1 MYSIRKATFTLFVTA
16 LLLAS
21 GAAHAAKCK
30 FGEDSTDKFTKV
42 RTLQTRWD
50 PLESF
55 FNDLGKTS
63 GTTLTSYVSAWH
75 KADNTNLVIRI
86 GLSSY
91 SKRRPPEYELLDT
104 IVIPE
109 GARLMVMMADES
121 VLVLFSKNEVRIN
134 SKAIPPETGTN
145 ITSKFVIDTEAVIHY
160 ALDAE
165 SIAALTSQNATNLRV
180 EAVDKNYDIEIHKK
194 SFGDLKKA
202 IECMQ
207 GAL

>member
-1 MYSIRKATFTLFVTA
+1 MYSIRKATLTLFVTA
-16 LLLAS
+16 LVLAN
-21 GAAHAAKCK
+21 GTAHAAKCK
-30 FGEDSTDKFTKV
+30 FQTDSTDKFTKV

-55 FNDLGKTS
+55 FNDIGKTS

-75 KADNTNLVIRI
+75 KAGSTDLAVRI

-91 SKRRPPEYELLDT
+91 SKRMPPEYELLDT

-109 GARLMVMMADES
+109 GARLLVMMADET
-121 VLVLFSKNEVRIN
+121 VGTLFSKNEVRIN

-180 EAVDKNYDIEIHKK
+180 EAAETNYDIEIHKK

-202 IECMQ
+202 IECLQ
-207 GAL
+207 EAL

>member
-1 MYSIRKATFTLFVTA
+1 MNRPILWLITAAILF
-16 LLLAS
+16 S
-21 GAAHAAKCK
+21 SSAAFAAKCK

-75 KADNTNLVIRI
+75 QAGNTNLVIRI

-91 SKRRPPEYELLDT
+91 SKRMPPDYELQDT
-104 IVIPE
+104 VVIPE

-121 VLVLFSKNEVRIN
+121 VLVLFSKNELRIN

-165 SIAALTSQNATNLRV
+165 SIAALTGQNATNLRV
-180 EAVDKNYDIEIHKK
+180 EAAETNYDIEIHKK

-202 IECMQ
+202 IECLQ